1 MKTFVQSA
9 ACQIK
14 LARDQINVIMNVTS
28 LTVKDINTQF
38 ITTFIAVTT

>member
-14 LARDQINVIMNVTS
+14 LARDQINVIMDVIS
-28 LTVKDINTQF
+28 LTVKDINTQ
-38 ITTFIAVTT
+38 IIATFIAVTT

>member
-14 LARDQINVIMNVTS
+14 LARDQINVIMNVLS
-28 LTVKDINTQF
+28 WTVKDINIQF